1 MWRILSRLH
10 NFTRKRCKAL
20 QADSVA
26 AFRTARPAA
35 FSTHR
40 QPADP
45 GQRMRTNA
53 MTYQQTIAD
62 AGKEIGRF
70 EQTWN
75 GIEAESIARMRLQN
89 RFKTGLDIARYTAKI
104 MREDMAA
111 YDASPANYT
120 QSLGCWHGFIG
131 QQKMISIKKHFGT
144 TKGRYLYLSGWMV
157 AALRSEF
164 GPLPDQSMHEKTTV
178 PMLIEELYTFL
189 RQADAR
195 ELGMLFRDLDA
206 ARAAGDEVKTKQV
219 QAAIDGHQTHV
230 VPIIADIDAG
240 FGNAEATY
248 LLSKKMIEAGACC
261 IQIENQVSDEKQ
273 CGHQD
278 GKVTVPHEDF
288 LAKIRAVRYAFM
300 ELGVEDG
307 VIVARTD
314 SLGAGLTKQIAFT
327 REAGDIGDQYNSFLD
342 CDEVDAGNVG
352 HGDVLISRDGKLLK
366 PKRLPSNLYQFRA
379 GTGEDR
385 CVLDCITSLQNGADL
400 LWIETEKPHIGQIG
414 GMVDRIREV
423 IPNAKLVYNNSPSF
437 NWTLN
442 FREQV
447 FDAWSAEG
455 KDVSAY
461 DRAKLMSIDYDGSDL
476 SNEADE
482 RIRTFQRDAA
492 AQAGIFHHLITLPTY
507 HTAALSTDNLAKEY
521 FGDQGMLGYVKGVQ
535 RQEIRQ
541 GIACVKHQ
549 NMSGSD
555 IGDDHKEYFAGEAAL
570 KAGGSANTMNQ
581 FAA

>member
-1 MWRILSRLH
+1 M
-10 NFTRKRCKAL
+10 
-20 QADSVA
+20 
-26 AFRTARPAA
+26 
-35 FSTHR
+35 
-40 QPADP
+40 
-45 GQRMRTNA
+45 G
-53 MTYQQTIAD
+53 YQQEIAK
-62 AGKEIGRF
+62 AGDLIGG
-70 EQTWN
+70 QASWD
-75 GIEAESIARMRLQN
+75 GIAPESVARMRLQN
-89 RFKTGLDIARYTAKI
+89 RFHTGLDIARYTAGI
-104 MREDMAA
+104 MRRDMAA
-111 YDASPANYT
+111 YDADPVNYT

-131 QQKMISIKKHFGT
+131 QQKLISIKKHFGT

-164 GPLPDQSMHEKTTV
+164 GPLPDQSMHEKTSV
-178 PMLIEELYTFL
+178 PALIEELYTFL
-189 RQADAR
+189 KQADAR
-195 ELGMLFRDLDA
+195 ELGGLFRDLDK
-206 ARAAGDEVKTKQV
+206 ARDTGNAVEVQRI
-219 QAAIDGHQTHV
+219 QQAIDAYETHV

-248 LLSKKMIEAGACC
+248 LLAKKFIEAGACC

-288 LAKIRAVRYAFM
+288 LAKIRAVRYAFL
-300 ELGVEDG
+300 ELGVDDG

-314 SLGAGLTKQIAFT
+314 SLGAGLTKQIAYV
-327 REAGDIGDQYNSFLD
+327 REKGDIGDQYNSFLD
-342 CDEVDAGNVG
+342 VEEVDPTAVG
-352 HGDVLISRDGKLLK
+352 HGDVLISRDGKLAR
-366 PKRLPSNLYQFRA
+366 PKRLPSNLYQFRS

-385 CVLDCITSLQNGADL
+385 CVLDCITALQNGADL

-414 GMVDRIREV
+414 GMVRRIREV

-442 FREQV
+442 FRQQV
-447 FDAWSAEG
+447 FDAWTEAG
-455 KDVSAY
+455 RDVSAY
-461 DRAKLMSIDYDGSDL
+461 DRTKLMSVDYDATEL
-476 SNEADE
+476 AAEADE
-482 RIRTFQRDAA
+482 RIRTFQKDAA

-549 NMSGSD
+549 NMAGSD

-570 KAGGSANTMNQ
+570 KAGGAHNTMNQ